1 MNLNVLQ
8 EKITIAFNVRNLAT
22 MGGGLLLLSAF
33 ALGLLLP
40 AHREVARLEAMIP
53 EEGKLVAQ
61 TRDIHAV
68 EKALR
73 GKLEEMQNVA
83 APVLRQ
89 LGPEYADSPVAV
101 RRLAARYGVEV
112 RDLAL
117 ELPAGAGQTET
128 MKLRAELA
136 GDLTRL
142 RNLVADL
149 VLVSSL
155 VGMERIKIGR
165 EGDVFVLAITLV
177 VADE

>member
-8 EKITIAFNVRNLAT
+8 EKIIIAFNVRNLAT
-22 MGGGLLLLSAF
+22 MGGGLLLLALF

-40 AHREVARLEAMIP
+40 AHREVARLEAAIP
-53 EEGKLVAQ
+53 EEGKRVAR
-61 TRDIHAV
+61 TRDIHTV

-73 GKLEEMQNVA
+73 GKLEEMQNA
-83 APVLRQ
+83 AVPVLRQ

-112 RDLAL
+112 RALSL
-117 ELPAGAGQTET
+117 ELPAGVGQRET
-128 MKLRAELA
+128 MKLRMELA
-136 GDLTRL
+136 GDLARL

-149 VLVSSL
+149 VRIPSL

-165 EGDVFVLAITLV
+165 ERDVFSLAITLI